1 MSLISSQLAQ
11 HEQKAR
17 TKCLSAVQHLDNIP
31 LPGWFND
38 FFEQSVLPPLVRIGF
53 DKKIVDS
60 IFRISAPA
68 WELLGSSASP
78 KLKLHPVLARYVQE
92 TRQDVVFCPINWIVL
107 PRAHSFLTK
116 RDSLCLIV
124 YLHYLNSVA
133 NIAYE
138 KVLLRILTEFIGNF
152 SLKFISPSLPEK
164 KAIEVVFYGYVAM
177 FWKNLQQPPSG
188 LEDSLIFKNYL
199 SWARAYKKRMPFKD
213 PEKDSVIAEMEEMEN
228 KIFPDQKGYSF
239 IIKKNQN
246 AGDLHIT
253 LRHGRPGINHAV
265 QHFTQ
270 KNILLCDCSHDHL
283 SCRKLPR
290 KINTLFRELRNSYD
304 HETPR
309 TREFIQAFLM
319 ELSKA
324 YRPQFVSLSLSKQ
337 NVPDNMTFTKRRMAY
352 MVQDYRQ
359 SLH

>member
-17 TKCLSAVQHLDNIP
+17 TKCLSTVQHIDNIP

-38 FFEQSVLPPLVRIGF
+38 FLEQSVLPPLVRIGF
-53 DKKIVDS
+53 DRKIVDS

-177 FWKNLQQPPSG
+177 FWKNLQ
-188 LEDSLIFKNYL
+188 
-199 SWARAYKKRMPFKD
+199 
-213 PEKDSVIAEMEEMEN
+213 
-228 KIFPDQKGYSF
+228 
-239 IIKKNQN
+239 
-246 AGDLHIT
+246 
-253 LRHGRPGINHAV
+253 
-265 QHFTQ
+265 
-270 KNILLCDCSHDHL
+270 
-283 SCRKLPR
+283 
-290 KINTLFRELRNSYD
+290 
-304 HETPR
+304 
-309 TREFIQAFLM
+309 
-319 ELSKA
+319 
-324 YRPQFVSLSLSKQ
+324 
-337 NVPDNMTFTKRRMAY
+337 
-352 MVQDYRQ
+352 
-359 SLH
+359 

>member
-1 MSLISSQLAQ
+1 MSLISSQIAQ

-17 TKCLSAVQHLDNIP
+17 AKCLSAVQHIDNIP
-31 LPGWFND
+31 LPDWFNN
-38 FFEQSVLPPLVRIGF
+38 FLEQSVLPPLVRIGF
-53 DKKIVDS
+53 DRKIVDS
-60 IFRISAPA
+60 IFQISAPA
-68 WELLGSSASP
+68 WELLGSSAVP

-92 TRQDVVFCPINWIVL
+92 TRQDVVFRPINWIVL

-152 SLKFISPSLPEK
+152 SLKFINSSLPEK
-164 KAIEVVFYGYVAM
+164 KAIEVVFYGYAAM

-199 SWARAYKKRMPFKD
+199 SWARAYKKRMPFND
-213 PEKDSVIAEMEEMEN
+213 PEKDSVIAEMEEIEN
-228 KIFPDQKGYSF
+228 KILPDQKGYSF
-239 IIKKNQN
+239 VIKKNQN

-253 LRHGRPGINHAV
+253 LRHGRPGINYAV

-309 TREFIQAFLM
+309 TRKSIQAFLM

-324 YRPQFVSLSLSKQ
+324 YRPPFVSLNLSKQ

-352 MVQDYRQ
+352 MVQDFRQ